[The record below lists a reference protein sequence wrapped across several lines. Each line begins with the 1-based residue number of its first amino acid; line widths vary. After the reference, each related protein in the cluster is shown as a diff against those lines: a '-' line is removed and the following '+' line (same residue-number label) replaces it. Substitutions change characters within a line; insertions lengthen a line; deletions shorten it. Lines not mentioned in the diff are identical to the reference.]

1 MLQVANIILHPLIYQ
16 LIYLCIHSYSVLKI
30 ICPLGIPRALLRI
43 MHLKHLCVPYLENGN
58 KNHIK
63 IIALRC
69 HLQGVVYFLERGCSN
84 LEFFFAVTE
93 KLKSG
98 EDDCHWER
106 YACFMAKMMLN
117 EKITKYSITFFG
129 TWNYPL
135 LYPQQAKPSES
146 LIAYLAKKY
155 TVLFIL

>member
-1 MLQVANIILHPLIYQ
+1 MIYREKAQFSIHLGRNSTQLSKKYKFTSDSNMLQVANIILHPLIYQ

-93 KLKSG
+93 QLKSG
-98 EDDCHWER
+98 EDDCH
-106 YACFMAKMMLN
+106 
-117 EKITKYSITFFG
+117 
-129 TWNYPL
+129 
-135 LYPQQAKPSES
+135 
-146 LIAYLAKKY
+146 
-155 TVLFIL
+155 